1 MNTKFLV
8 LVVAGSA
15 LVSALSSFDSV
26 SAATLNMNLDNVTY
40 NLKVQSDKFQDEQT
54 DITSTAWL
62 SNSSLAKT
70 IINQLGV
77 KKEQT
82 VPRFAYTKKKGEIQI
97 NFGLSDINAKS
108 GYNADFTPITSNTI
122 LMTTRIVRTIVSSTQ
137 ASTTALPDPLS
148 ALTAGCRFWRCL

>member
-1 MNTKFLV
+1 MDTKFWV
-8 LVVAGSA
+8 LAVAGSA
-15 LVSALSSFDSV
+15 LVSALSPFDSV

-40 NLKVQSDKFQDEQT
+40 NLKGQSGKLQGEQT

-62 SNSSLAKT
+62 GNSSLAQT
-70 IINQLGV
+70 IVNQLDV
-77 KKEQT
+77 KGHDLPQFT
-82 VPRFAYTKKKGEIQI
+82 YTKKKGEIQI

-108 GYNADFTPITSNTI
+108 RYSADFIPIASNTI
-122 LMTTRIVRTIVSSTQ
+122 LLTTRIVRTIVSSTQ

>member
-40 NLKVQSDKFQDEQT
+40 NLKGQSGKIQGEQT

-62 SNSSLAKT
+62 GNSSLAQT
-70 IINQLGV
+70 IVNQLDV
-77 KKEQT
+77 KGHDLPQFT
-82 VPRFAYTKKKGEIQI
+82 YTKKKGEIQI

-108 GYNADFTPITSNTI
+108 RYSADFIPIASNTI
-122 LMTTRIVRTIVSSTQ
+122 LLTTRIVRTIVSSTQ

>member
-40 NLKVQSDKFQDEQT
+40 NLKGQSGKILGEQT

-62 SNSSLAKT
+62 GNSSLAQT
-70 IINQLGV
+70 IVNQLDV
-77 KKEQT
+77 KGHDLPQFT
-82 VPRFAYTKKKGEIQI
+82 YTKKKGEIQI

-108 GYNADFTPITSNTI
+108 RYSADFIPIASNTI
-122 LMTTRIVRTIVSSTQ
+122 LLTTRIVRTIVSSTQ